1 MGLDI
6 YAGTLTRYYTQNWKT
21 AVQQFGEAHGI
32 PVQIIRANPEE
43 HPADEAE
50 VLERVT
56 EWRKHI
62 LNGLGI
68 TEPPLWNED
77 ANQTPYYTDKPDW
90 DGITALQLFVL
101 AKMFGEPVPET
112 ISKNADLT
120 EFPLY
125 QVRQAYLKQHNEP
138 VSILEGCGW
147 WVPLDEPAIFSYV
160 LPNFEEGLLA
170 TVGTLKRELNAIN
183 ALSWNATPEKI
194 ASWRNTEGYPY
205 DGTVQMNGDISIQEK
220 HTVYDTVSLAKFAFS
235 ILWEAADFAMQ
246 HGVVVLY
253 DF

>member
-77 ANQTPYYTDKPDW
+77 ANQTPLLD
-90 DGITALQLFVL
+90 
-101 AKMFGEPVPET
+101 
-112 ISKNADLT
+112 
-120 EFPLY
+120 
-125 QVRQAYLKQHNEP
+125 RQAGL
-138 VSILEGCGW
+138 GW
-147 WVPLDEPAIFSYV
+147 YHCFAAVC
-160 LPNFEEGLLA
+160 
-170 TVGTLKRELNAIN
+170 VGKDV
-183 ALSWNATPEKI
+183 W
-194 ASWRNTEGYPY
+194 
-205 DGTVQMNGDISIQEK
+205 
-220 HTVYDTVSLAKFAFS
+220 
-235 ILWEAADFAMQ
+235 
-246 HGVVVLY
+246 
-253 DF
+253 

>member
-112 ISKNADLT
+112 ISKNADFT

-125 QVRQAYLKQHNEP
+125 QARQAYLKQHNEP

-183 ALSWNATPEKI
+183 ALSWNATPEEI

-205 DGTVQMNGDISIQEK
+205 DGTV
-220 HTVYDTVSLAKFAFS
+220 
-235 ILWEAADFAMQ
+235 
-246 HGVVVLY
+246 
-253 DF
+253 

>member
-1 MGLDI
+1 MI
-6 YAGTLTRYYTQNWKT
+6 
-21 AVQQFGEAHGI
+21 
-32 PVQIIRANPEE
+32 
-43 HPADEAE
+43 
-50 VLERVT
+50 
-56 EWRKHI
+56 
-62 LNGLGI
+62 
-68 TEPPLWNED
+68 
-77 ANQTPYYTDKPDW
+77 
-90 DGITALQLFVL
+90 GITALQLFVL

-125 QVRQAYLKQHNEP
+125 QARQAYLKQHNEP

-183 ALSWNATPEKI
+183 ALSWNATPEEI

-205 DGTVQMNGDISIQEK
+205 DGTVQMNGDISIQK
-220 HTVYDTVSLAKFAFS
+220 NHTVYNTVSLAKFAFS

>member
-90 DGITALQLFVL
+90 DGITAV
-101 AKMFGEPVPET
+101 T
-112 ISKNADLT
+112 I
-120 EFPLY
+120 
-125 QVRQAYLKQHNEP
+125 
-138 VSILEGCGW
+138 
-147 WVPLDEPAIFSYV
+147 
-160 LPNFEEGLLA
+160 
-170 TVGTLKRELNAIN
+170 
-183 ALSWNATPEKI
+183 
-194 ASWRNTEGYPY
+194 
-205 DGTVQMNGDISIQEK
+205 
-220 HTVYDTVSLAKFAFS
+220 
-235 ILWEAADFAMQ
+235 
-246 HGVVVLY
+246 
-253 DF
+253 

>member
-32 PVQIIRANPEE
+32 PVQIIRANSEE

-56 EWRKHI
+56 EWWKHI

-120 EFPLY
+120 EF
-125 QVRQAYLKQHNEP
+125 RQAKYT
-138 VSILEGCGW
+138 I
-147 WVPLDEPAIFSYV
+147 
-160 LPNFEEGLLA
+160 
-170 TVGTLKRELNAIN
+170 
-183 ALSWNATPEKI
+183 
-194 ASWRNTEGYPY
+194 
-205 DGTVQMNGDISIQEK
+205 
-220 HTVYDTVSLAKFAFS
+220 
-235 ILWEAADFAMQ
+235 
-246 HGVVVLY
+246 
-253 DF
+253 